1 MSKIEKYYV
10 IGNPIAH
17 SKSPQ
22 IHEAFARQINKQ
34 IQYDKVLVSRGELKN
49 FLQEN
54 KNFVKG
60 INVTVPLK
68 EEAWDACD
76 FLTDRA
82 KKARAVNTLWEE
94 HDSWFGD
101 NTDGVGFIK
110 DLNDNLAFSADNKN
124 ILFIG
129 SGGAVKGVLDPL
141 IACSPRSIYIYGRNI
156 DKAKKIVSNAGDK
169 RVLIYPKTNSN
180 AVKFD
185 LIINSTPASLY
196 GEIPQMPDIEFGK
209 NAIFY
214 DMSYGSE
221 PTPFQEYGISKGC
234 HSVDG
239 LGMLVEQA
247 GFSFFQWH
255 GKHPETREVLDT
267 LRL

>member
-1 MSKIEKYYV
+1 MTKTDRFCV
-10 IGNPIAH
+10 IGDPVFH

-49 FLQEN
+49 FLLEN
-54 KNFVKG
+54 KDTVEG
-60 INVTVPLK
+60 INVTIPLK

-94 HDSWFGD
+94 HGLWFGD

-110 DLNDNLAFSADNKN
+110 DLNDNLAFNARNKN
-124 ILFIG
+124 IFFVG
-129 SGGAVKGVLDPL
+129 SGGAVKGVLNPL
-141 IACSPRSIYIYGRNI
+141 IDCSPCSIYIYGRNELT
-156 DKAKKIVSNAGDK
+156 AKKLVSETDDG
-169 RVLIYPKTNSN
+169 RVLLHNEIKKKTI
-180 AVKFD
+180 KFD
-185 LIINSTPASLY
+185 LIVNSTPASLY
-196 GEIPQMPDIEFGK
+196 GKMPEMPEIEFNE

-214 DMSYGSE
+214 DMSYGVKS
-221 PTPFQEYGISKGC
+221 TPFQEYGISKGY

-255 GKHPETREVLDT
+255 GRHPKTKEVLDA

>member
-1 MSKIEKYYV
+1 MYHIT
-10 IGNPIAH
+10 
-17 SKSPQ
+17 
-22 IHEAFARQINKQ
+22 
-34 IQYDKVLVSRGELKN
+34 
-49 FLQEN
+49 
-54 KNFVKG
+54 FVK
-60 INVTVPLK
+60 NLST
-68 EEAWDACD
+68 E
-76 FLTDRA
+76 FLFSCRKFLSSPRDT
-82 KKARAVNTLWEE
+82 NTLSYCICLLICLAKA
-94 HDSWFGD
+94 SWIWG
-101 NTDGVGFIK
+101 
-110 DLNDNLAFSADNKN
+110 DNKN

-141 IACSPRSIYIYGRNI
+141 IDCSPRSIFIYSRNI
-156 DKAKKIVSNAGDK
+156 EKAKIIVSNAGDK
-169 RVLIYPKTNSN
+169 RVLIYKKTNSN

-196 GEIPQMPDIEFGK
+196 GEIPQMPDIEFDN

>member
-22 IHEAFARQINKQ
+22 IHEAFARQISKQ

-54 KNFVKG
+54 KNSVKG

-76 FLTDRA
+76 FLTERA

-94 HDSWFGD
+94 HDKWFGD
-101 NTDGVGFIK
+101 NTDGVGFVK
-110 DLNDNLAFSADNKN
+110 DLNDNLGFSANNKN

-141 IACSPRSIYIYGRNI
+141 IDCSPRNIYIYSRNI
-156 DKAKKIVSNAGDK
+156 EKAKKF
-169 RVLIYPKTNSN
+169 YQMQ
-180 AVKFD
+180 
-185 LIINSTPASLY
+185 
-196 GEIPQMPDIEFGK
+196 EI
-209 NAIFY
+209 
-214 DMSYGSE
+214 
-221 PTPFQEYGISKGC
+221 
-234 HSVDG
+234 SVY
-239 LGMLVEQA
+239 
-247 GFSFFQWH
+247 
-255 GKHPETREVLDT
+255 
-267 LRL
+267 

>member
-1 MSKIEKYYV
+1 MIKTDKFCV
-10 IGNPIAH
+10 IGDPISH

-34 IQYDKVLVSRGELKN
+34 IQYNKVLVSRGELKN
-49 FLQEN
+49 FLLEN
-54 KNFVKG
+54 QNILKG
-60 INVTVPLK
+60 INVTIPLK

-94 HDSWFGD
+94 HGLWFGD

-110 DLNDNLAFSADNKN
+110 DLNDNLAFSVSNKK
-124 ILFIG
+124 ILFVG
-129 SGGAVKGVLDPL
+129 SGGAVKGVLNPL
-141 IACSPRSIYIYGRNI
+141 IDCLPHSIYIYSRTELN
-156 DKAKKIVSNAGDK
+156 AKKLVSDANDE
-169 RVLIYPKTNSN
+169 RVLLYNKIAEKTI
-180 AVKFD
+180 KFD
-185 LIINSTPASLY
+185 LIINSTPASFY
-196 GEIPQMPDIEFGK
+196 GEMPQMPEIKLNEH
-209 NAIFY
+209 AIFY
-214 DMSYGSE
+214 DMSYGSKS
-221 PTPFQEYGISKGC
+221 TPFQEYGISKGY

-247 GFSFFQWH
+247 GFSFLQWH
-255 GKHPETREVLDT
+255 GRYPKTKEVLEA

>member
-1 MSKIEKYYV
+1 MRKIEKYYV

-34 IQYDKVLVSRGELKN
+34 IQYDKALVSRGELKN
-49 FLQEN
+49 FLFEN
-54 KNFVKG
+54 KNTVKG

-101 NTDGVGFIK
+101 NTDGAGFVK
-110 DLNDNLAFSADNKN
+110 DLNDNLAFSVDNKN

-141 IACSPRSIYIYGRNI
+141 IDCSPRSIYIFSRNMV
-156 DKAKKIVSNAGDK
+156 KAKKLVSDAGDK
-169 RVLIYPKTNSN
+169 RVLMQKKSNSN
-180 AVKFD
+180 GVKFD

-196 GEIPQMPDIEFGK
+196 GEMPQMPNIEFEK
-209 NAIFY
+209 STIFY

-255 GKHPETREVLDT
+255 GKHPETKQVLDK
-267 LRL
+267 LRP